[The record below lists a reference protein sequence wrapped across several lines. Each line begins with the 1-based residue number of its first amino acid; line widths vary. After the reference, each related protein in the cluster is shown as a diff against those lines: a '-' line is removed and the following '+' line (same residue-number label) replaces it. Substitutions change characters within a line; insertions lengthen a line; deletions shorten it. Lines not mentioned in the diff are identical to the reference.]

1 MFFAMNRFKIIK
13 GEEKAF
19 EERWLSRDSRLTELH
34 GFIEFNLLRGPEFED
49 YTLYSSHTVWAS
61 KADFTAWT
69 QSEQFRAAHAGAGS
83 TKPLYKGHPEF
94 EGFESV
100 QTVTNR
106 PATSQAAE

>member
-19 EERWLSRDSRLTELH
+19 EEKWISRDSRLNELQ
-34 GFIEFNLLRGPEFED
+34 GFIEFNLLRGPEFPD

-83 TKPLYKGHPEF
+83 AKPMYLGHPEF
-94 EGFESV
+94 EGYESV
-100 QTVTNR
+100 QTV
-106 PATSQAAE
+106 PSKPVSQAAE